1 MTTEIYQPV
10 SLLKD
15 FVKQVVILEDYLPG
29 SEETS
34 LPYFADGL
42 PGIVLQQCD
51 TGMYLNKTKK
61 LSTFFLYGQTVKP
74 IELSMTGG
82 FRIIIF
88 YLYSHVAKVLFRL
101 NSNEITDTCLDL
113 TLLNKFGLKQLI
125 VKLEDSGSSRAQMDL
140 INRFL
145 ITHIY
150 GNDLSIDRG
159 LDFAVRRLV
168 ESKNPG
174 SLRDIRHQLHISER
188 TFERK
193 FADHVGITPKLFAR
207 ICQFHASLQQL
218 QRQQFNKLTDIAIDN
233 GYADQSHFIRSF
245 KEFTGL
251 TPSRF
256 SELILKP
263 YRGQ

>member
-1 MTTEIYQPV
+1 MTTEIYQPA

-15 FVKQVVILEDYLPG
+15 FVKQVLILEDFLPG
-29 SEETS
+29 SKETS

-42 PGIVLQQCD
+42 PGIMFQQCD
-51 TGMYLNKTKK
+51 AGMYLNKTKK
-61 LSTFFLYGQTVKP
+61 LSNFFLYGQTVKP
-74 IELSMTGG
+74 IELNMTGR

-88 YLYSHVAKVLFRL
+88 YLYSHVAKVLFRF

-113 TLLNKFGLKQLI
+113 TLLNKFGLKELI
-125 VKLEDSGSSRAQMDL
+125 AKLEDSDGIRTQVDL
-140 INRFL
+140 INSFL

-150 GNDLSIDRG
+150 GNDLKIDRG
-159 LDFAVRRLV
+159 LDFAVRKLV
-168 ESKNPG
+168 ASRNLD
-174 SLRDIRHQLHISER
+174 SLKDIRQQLNISER

-218 QRQQFNKLTDIAIDN
+218 QGQQFNKLTDIAIDN

-256 SELILKP
+256 SELILHP
-263 YRGQ
+263 